1 MQKNYK
7 EVLFGIGIG
16 IIANLIGSYLYIY
29 FFSKYSVDTTWDL
42 ILKEDLLGS
51 IIALGAILNLVAF
64 FLLLKKRRDLRARGV
79 LIATLGAAI
88 VVLISKF
95 L

>member
-1 MQKNYK
+1 MQKSNK
-7 EVLFGIGIG
+7 EIFIGIGIG
-16 IIANLIGSYLYIY
+16 IVANLIGSYLYIY

-42 ILKEDLLGS
+42 IIKEDLLGS
-51 IIALGAILNLVAF
+51 IIALGAILNLIAF
-64 FLLLKKRRDLRARGV
+64 FLLLKKNRVLRARGV

-88 VVLISKF
+88 LVLISKF